1 MKFSE
6 IKKLMI
12 DSLGN
17 NPEYGESVRKL
28 EEAGISYDFSEGFAG
43 RVLNKIFSADVVVAK
58 QIELSRYLN
67 LAFSR
72 IAITGVAAIVMLLI
86 SIFLMEGDL
95 SFNSIIGISDS
106 QTESI
111 VCLLSGN

>member
-1 MKFSE
+1 MNFLE

-12 DSLGN
+12 NSLGI
-17 NPEYGESVRKL
+17 NPGESAREL
-28 EEAGISYDFSEGFAG
+28 EEAGITYDFSHGFTS
-43 RVLNKIFSADVVVAK
+43 RVIDRIFSPDVRVAK
-58 QIELSRYLN
+58 QIEFSKYLN

-72 IAITGVAAIVMLLI
+72 IAITGVAAIVLLLI

-95 SFNSIIGISDS
+95 SFNSILGISDS

>member
-1 MKFSE
+1 MNFLE
-6 IKKLMI
+6 IKKLMNN
-12 DSLGN
+12 SLGA
-17 NPEYGESVRKL
+17 NPGGSAREL
-28 EEAGISYDFSEGFAG
+28 EEAGVIYDFSQGFTG
-43 RVLNKIFSADVVVAK
+43 RVIDRIFSRDVRVAK
-58 QIELSRYLN
+58 QIEFSKYLN

-72 IAITGVAAIVMLLI
+72 IAVTGIAAIVLLLI

-95 SFNSIIGISDS
+95 SFNSLLGISDS

>member
-12 DSLGN
+12 NSLDD
-17 NPEYGESVRKL
+17 NPGESAREL
-28 EEAGISYDFSEGFAG
+28 EESGIAYDFSQGFTL
-43 RVLNKIFSADVVVAK
+43 RVIDKIFSPDVRVAK
-58 QIELSRYLN
+58 QIEFSKYLN

-72 IAITGVAAIVMLLI
+72 IAITGVAAIVLLLL

-95 SFNSIIGISDS
+95 SFNSILGISDS